1 MDAQPRWQI
10 KGRIDLG
17 PDGQGPLEDQRIEL
31 LERIGKTGSI
41 SQAAKAVGMSYRAA
55 WNAVDAL
62 RNLAGEP
69 LVLAQSG
76 GSDGGGTR
84 LTPAGERIVLTYR
97 VVCEHQR
104 RFLIQL
110 QERLD
115 QAETYQL
122 IRRLAV
128 KTSARNQFFGTIT
141 GIRTGAV
148 NAEVEIALNVHDHLT
163 AMITME
169 SLADMKLAP
178 GSEVWALVKAPS
190 VLITLDEPGIK
201 LSARNRLCGT
211 VSRITRGGVN
221 ADVVIGLPGG
231 ATISAIITL
240 DSLEHLGLQ
249 EGERACAVFKAGSV
263 ILGINA

>member
-1 MDAQPRWQI
+1 MDPQLHWQI
-10 KGRIDLG
+10 NGRIDLG
-17 PDGQGPLEDQRIEL
+17 PDGQAPLDDQRIRL
-31 LERIGKTGSI
+31 LEQIERSGSI
-41 SQAAKAVGMSYRAA
+41 AQAAKAVGMSYRAA
-55 WNAVDAL
+55 WNAIDTL

-69 LVLAQSG
+69 LIATHSG
-76 GSDGGGTR
+76 GSNGGGTR
-84 LTPAGERIVLTYR
+84 LTPAGERLVSTHRL
-97 VVCEHQR
+97 VQEHQR

-110 QERLD
+110 QARLD
-115 QAETYQL
+115 QPETLNL

-128 KTSARNQFFGTIT
+128 KTSARNQFFGTVT

-169 SLADMKLAP
+169 SLADMRLSP

-211 VSRITRGGVN
+211 VSRVTRGSVN
-221 ADVVIGLPGG
+221 ADVVIDLPGG
-231 ATISAIITL
+231 ASVSAIVTL
-240 DSLEHLGLQ
+240 DSLDHLALAPGS
-249 EGERACAVFKAGSV
+249 RACAVFKAGNV